1 MSATSISADDLRLLK
16 ESAEPASRAAI
27 ARKLAAHLQEAETTS
42 TEYRL
47 AYDIALFLQRD
58 RDMQVRVSL
67 ANALKHAQ
75 GAPLPLLRMLAEDD
89 YDEVAVPVLRYSPA
103 LTNSVLLSLINGTE
117 QTMRLIAIAERPVVS
132 LLLSEALLE
141 KQQEMVSLA
150 LLQNENAEINDAL
163 YDRVAAI
170 HGSHKALLL
179 AMSERLPQP
188 KAAMARMAE
197 NLRGSV
203 GQKQDNQPFAIRS
216 FTPIANDGLERDIGI
231 LLELGPNPSEAAV
244 NALVQ
249 EQNRAGNLSA
259 NFMLL
264 SLCLG
269 YRSFFVACMQQHS
282 HLAKGEVER
291 LCAGSEEDFRLLFN
305 KSRLSSSLFGLL
317 FWALTGMRDNLYF
330 HKPGTRRMAMAMAEH
345 LVAAEA
351 SVNFAGTIG
360 RPVASAL
367 LRHF

>member
-27 ARKLAAHLQEAETTS
+27 ARKLAGHLQDAETTS

-67 ANALKHAQ
+67 ANALKNLQ
-75 GAPLPLLRMLAEDD
+75 SAPLPLLRMLAEDEC
-89 YDEVAVPVLRYSPA
+89 DEVAIPVLRYSPA
-103 LTNSVLLSLINGTE
+103 LTNTVLLSLINGTE

-132 LLLSEALLE
+132 LLISEALLE

-150 LLQNENAEINDAL
+150 LLQNEHSELNDTL
-163 YDRVAAI
+163 YDRLATI
-170 HGSHKALLL
+170 HPSHKALLL
-179 AMSERLPQP
+179 ALSERLPQP
-188 KAAMARMAE
+188 KAAMAKMAE
-197 NLRGSV
+197 AIRGSV
-203 GQKQDNQPFAIRS
+203 AQKQDNAQFSIRS
-216 FTPIANDGLERDIGI
+216 FTLIANDGLERDIGV
-231 LLELGPNPSEAAV
+231 LLELGMNPNESAI
-244 NALVQ
+244 NTLVQ
-249 EQNRAGNLSA
+249 EQNRLGNLNA

-269 YRSFFVACMQQHS
+269 YRSFFIACMQQHS
-282 HLAKGEVER
+282 HLAKDEVER
-291 LCAGSEEDFRLLFN
+291 LCAGSEEDFRVLFN

-330 HKPGTRRMAMAMAEH
+330 HKPGTRRMAIAMAEH